1 MLDEDTIA
9 DLEGDA
15 DLLRRCAGLACDD
28 VPSPVALARAATGAP
43 PLVASAL
50 RQEACV
56 ARVGDAWRIVVSRRT
71 LPARRAWLV
80 GHEVAEL
87 HLRRCGY
94 AGSDIEERADALGA
108 ALVLPRAALRS
119 AVRRHGHRVHTLA
132 RELRTTQSLVLLRLG
147 EVERRPVALVRR
159 GLVTVRGA
167 AHEWSRDV
175 VRTPGTHP
183 MPITDEPARVGLL
196 AVRER

>member
-15 DLLRRCAGLACDD
+15 SALLRGAGMDD
-28 VPSPVALARAATGAP
+28 DALPRPVALAQAATGAP

-56 ARVGDAWRIVVSRRT
+56 ARVGDAWRIVISRRAS
-71 LPARRAWLV
+71 PARRAWLV

-94 AGSDIEERADALGA
+94 VGSDIEERADALGA
-108 ALVLPRAALRS
+108 ALVVPRAVLR
-119 AVRRHGHRVHTLA
+119 AACRRHGHRVHTLA
-132 RELRTTQSLVLLRLG
+132 RELRMTQSLVLLRIG
-147 EVERRPVALVRR
+147 EVERRPVALLRR

-175 VRTPGTHP
+175 VRTPDTHP
-183 MPITDEPARVGLL
+183 LRITDEPSRVGVISL
-196 AVRER
+196 RGS